1 MAARHDAVFQ
11 AFAPDFQGAKQVREI
26 HGWRPSC
33 CSRGALQKQDM
44 NLPSVKNQ
52 LVFLKSTG

>member
-1 MAARHDAVFQ
+1 M
-11 AFAPDFQGAKQVREI
+11 REI

-33 CSRGALQKQDM
+33 RYGGALQKQDM